1 MSKEILLESIVVSF
15 VIGSLFFIALVSLA
29 PNSTPYSLN
38 NYGWN
43 GMQALGSEYGI
54 QEVSSISQVH
64 GSNQSVLLEIA
75 PSSQFSYSTGL
86 LARDF
91 LESGGTL
98 VVADSSGFS
107 NSLLRDIGAQILVSG
122 NTIYD
127 PVYNWKQEIVPL
139 VLTSNPGASP
149 FLSGVNALAMSN
161 TSSIL
166 IEGQGATTIAYSSP
180 QSEAVNSSTKQIVS
194 SGPFSMAA
202 AQNIGKGKLIVIAD
216 STFFLDS
223 VWTNG
228 DNRLF
233 ANNLFQN
240 STVYLDT
247 STWPANSQTT
257 INARLFS
264 IYSLISSIPYR
275 YMFAIAFVAMSFL
288 IFQSLADIRSVKPEI
303 PKETR
308 RSRFNNEVLRRVR
321 RDRERYGRESGATA
335 F

>member
-15 VIGSLFFIALVSLA
+15 VIGSLFFIALVSFA

-43 GMQALGSEYGI
+43 GMQALDSKYSI
-54 QEVSSISQVH
+54 QQVSSISQVH
-64 GSNQSVLLEIA
+64 ASNKSVLLEIA
-75 PSSQFSYSTGL
+75 PSSQFSYSSGI
-86 LARDF
+86 LAKDF
-91 LESGGTL
+91 IESGGTM

-107 NSLLRDIGAQILVSG
+107 NSLLRDLGAQILVSG

-127 PVYNWKQEIVPL
+127 PVYNWKQKIVPL
-139 VLTSNPGASP
+139 VLTSNQGAYS
-149 FLSGVNALAMSN
+149 FLSGVTALAMSN
-161 TSSIL
+161 SSSIL
-166 IEGQGATTIAYSSP
+166 IEGSGAVSIAYSSP
-180 QSEAVNSSTKQIVS
+180 QSEAVNSSKALVS
-194 SGPFSMAA
+194 SGPFPMAA

-228 DNRLF
+228 DNQLF

-257 INARLFS
+257 INSRLVSIFS
-264 IYSLISSIPYR
+264 EISSIPFR

-288 IFQSLADIRSVKPEI
+288 IFQSLTDIRSVKSQI

-308 RSRFNNEVLRRVR
+308 RSRFNNEVLQRVR
-321 RDRERYGRESGATA
+321 RDRERYGRESGAA
-335 F
+335 